1 MCENKDFC
9 NAVMPS
15 EDSKILEFNQYQKSD
30 KEPFIIYAYLEFLI
44 EKIDRC
50 KSNPENLSTPKVSE
64 HIPSGLLMPT
74 ISSFKY
80 IESKHEVCRGK
91 DYMKKFYKSLRE
103 HAIRIIIFKNKEMKL
118 LTNEQQKSYENA
130 KKLLYL

>member
-1 MCENKDFC
+1 M
-9 NAVMPS
+9 
-15 EDSKILEFNQYQKSD
+15 
-30 KEPFIIYAYLEFLI
+30 I

-50 KSNPENLSTPKVSE
+50 KSNPENSSTPKVSE
-64 HIPSGLLMPT
+64 HIPSVLLMPT

-80 IESKHEVCRGK
+80 IESKHEVYRGK
-91 DYMKKFYKSLRE
+91 DYMKKFCKSLRE

-130 KKLLYL
+130 KKMSYL